1 MPLNEAS
8 ARNEQRELA
17 DSGEVVELF
26 VRERPAL
33 RTRRR
38 VALIGGFRPRKCG
51 IATFTTDIYEQI
63 GAYHPEFAVDLH
75 VVDGANDSHSYP
87 EARSVIRPGE
97 AEDYCATARVINED
111 AVDAVWLQHEYGI
124 FGGDNGDLVLDLVD
138 RIAAPLIVTLHTVLS
153 DPSPSQRAIL
163 ERLIER
169 ARRVMVMSQHAAQ
182 LLKRLYHLDGE
193 RIVVIDHGAPDRPFG
208 RGEAFRASA
217 GLTGRKV
224 LMTFGLLNPG
234 KGLETVISALPA
246 VVAKH
251 PDVVYRIVGA
261 SHPNLVAREGEAYRD
276 QLIAQA
282 EELGVA
288 DNIIWE
294 NRFLDVSELLDQL
307 EACDIY
313 LTPYPNLQQ
322 STSGTL
328 SYAVALGKA
337 VISTP
342 YVHACELLA
351 DGVGALVETR
361 SAEAIADAVNALLD
375 NPAELMAMQK
385 RAYARGRETIW
396 PRFADASAALIESVI
411 PHARAV
417 QVSSPDPSMTNPGF
431 SGFLAMCDSTGMF
444 QHSIGIVPDR
454 RHGYCLDDNVR
465 ALMLMGVA
473 ETVPVAE
480 RVRWSMVFASFI
492 QHAWNPDLGRF
503 RNFMAFDRRWCEDV
517 GSEDSNGRTLWALGH
532 AVTHAP
538 EPGLRV
544 WALDWF
550 NRTVPALAQMESPRA
565 TAFMMLGAVEVLRLE
580 PAHAEARGIIDRG
593 GTMLNALLATAR
605 RPDWA
610 WFEAVLAYDNPRL
623 SQALIEAARITGRSD
638 WRAAGLESLAFIA
651 SQQRSSSGNFRAIG
665 SESFHRKYESL
676 PFDQQPLEAW
686 AAIDAVAVAWQETAE
701 PVWLT
706 HAEAAY
712 RWYFGANDRGV
723 VLGDIVSGRCRDGI
737 NPQGANENCGAES
750 ILALQLAHYAMQRL
764 TRCGQNPTGEPELA
778 GQSWNPETTGA
789 SVSRPGSAA
798 FPRPGAAA
806 IQRPGAAA
814 VQRQGAAATNLAHS

>member
-1 MPLNEAS
+1 MMLNEDSLANEATGS
-8 ARNEQRELA
+8 A
-17 DSGEVVELF
+17 DVVDLF
-26 VRERPAL
+26 IRDGSLHRP
-33 RTRRR
+33 RRR
-38 VALIGGFRPRKCG
+38 IALIGGFQPRKCG
-51 IATFTTDIYEQI
+51 IATFTTDIYQQLA
-63 GAYHPEFAVDLH
+63 AYHPEIAIDLH
-75 VVDGANDSHSYP
+75 VVDGANDSHVYP
-87 EARSVIRPGE
+87 EARSVIRPGDT
-97 AEDYCATARVINED
+97 EDYRATARVINED

-124 FGGDNGDLVLDLVD
+124 FGGESGEMVLDLVD
-138 RIAAPLIVTLHTVLS
+138 RIAAPLIVTLHTVLGE
-153 DPSPSQRAIL
+153 PSADQRAIL

-169 ARRVMVMSQHAAQ
+169 AKRVMVMSQHAAG
-182 LLKRLYHLDGE
+182 LLRRLYHVGAD
-193 RIVVIDHGAPDRPFG
+193 RIAVIDHGAPDRPFG
-208 RGEAFRASA
+208 RGEQFREGA

-261 SHPNLVAREGEAYRD
+261 THPNLVAREGEAYRER
-276 QLIAQA
+276 LIAQA

-288 DNIIWE
+288 GNIVWE

-351 DGVGALVETR
+351 DGVGVLVETP
-361 SAEAIADAVNALLD
+361 SAQAIAAAANALLD
-375 NPAELMAMQK
+375 DPAALQAMQS
-385 RAYARGRETIW
+385 RAYARGRHTIW
-396 PRFADASAALIESVI
+396 ARFADASAALIGSVI
-411 PHARAV
+411 P
-417 QVSSPDPSMTNPGF
+417 DPRTAHTASAIPLLASPGF
-431 SGFLAMCDSTGMF
+431 RGVLAMCDSTGMF

-465 ALMLMGVA
+465 ALMLMGA
-473 ETVPVAE
+473 ADAVPRAE
-480 RVRWSMVFASFI
+480 RARLAMVFASFV

-503 RNFMAFDRRWCEDV
+503 RNFMAFDRNWCEDV
-517 GSEDSNGRTLWALGH
+517 GSDDSNGRALWALGH
-532 AVTHAP
+532 AAVHAP
-538 EPGLRV
+538 EPGLRA

-550 NRTVPALAQMESPRA
+550 NRTAPALAQLESPR
-565 TAFMMLGAVEVLRLE
+565 TVAFTMLGAVEVLRAH
-580 PAHAEARGIIDRG
+580 PDHAEALGIVERG
-593 GTMLNALLATAR
+593 GALLHALLATAR

-623 SQALIEAARITGRSD
+623 SQALIEAARITRRSD

-651 SQQRSSSGNFRAIG
+651 AQQRSSTGNFRAIG
-665 SESFHRKYESL
+665 SESFHKRYESL

-686 AAIDAVAVAWQETAE
+686 AAIDAVAVAWQETSD
-701 PVWLT
+701 PLWLD

-723 VLGDIVSGRCRDGI
+723 VLGDITSGRCRDGI
-737 NPQGANENCGAES
+737 NPQGVNENCGAES
-750 ILALQLAHYAMQRL
+750 ILAMQLAHYAMQRL
-764 TRCGQNPTGEPELA
+764 ARDGQPWSRNPSGEPKLA
-778 GQSWNPETTGA
+778 SRSWNSEPVAAPLGRPVAASGAQSAAA
-789 SVSRPGSAA
+789 SV
-798 FPRPGAAA
+798 
-806 IQRPGAAA
+806 
-814 VQRQGAAATNLAHS
+814 LAHS

>member
-1 MPLNEAS
+1 MTLNEAS
-8 ARNEQRELA
+8 AKSASLDTS
-17 DSGEVVELF
+17 DSAEVVELF
-26 VRERPAL
+26 VRDVSSPRP
-33 RTRRR
+33 RRR
-38 VALIGGFRPRKCG
+38 VALIGGFQPRKCG
-51 IATFTTDIYEQI
+51 IATFTTDIYEQL
-63 GAYHPEFAVDLH
+63 GAYYPAFAVDLH
-75 VVDGANDSHSYP
+75 VVDGANDSHHYP
-87 EARSVIRPGE
+87 AARSVIRPGE
-97 AEDYCATARVINED
+97 GEDYRATARLINED

-124 FGGDNGDLVLDLVD
+124 FGGENGELVLDLVD

-153 DPSPSQRAIL
+153 DPAPKQRAIL

-169 ARRVMVMSQHAAQ
+169 AKRVMVMSQHAAG
-182 LLKRLYHLDGE
+182 LLQRIYQVDAE

-208 RGEAFRASA
+208 RGEAFREAA
-217 GLTGRKV
+217 DLTGRKV

-261 SHPNLVAREGEAYRD
+261 THPNLVAREGEAYRER
-276 QLIAQA
+276 LIAQA

-288 DNIIWE
+288 ENIVWE

-313 LTPYPNLQQ
+313 LTPYYNLQQ

-351 DGVGALVETR
+351 DGVGTLVETR
-361 SAEAIADAVNALLD
+361 SAPAIADAVNALLD
-375 NPAELMAMQK
+375 DPAALLAMQK
-385 RAYARGRETIW
+385 GAYARGRGTIW
-396 PRFADASAALIESVI
+396 PRFADASAALIDSAI
-411 PHARAV
+411 LDPRAA
-417 QVSSPDPSMTNPGF
+417 QGATLMPLLANPGY
-431 SGFLAMCDSTGMF
+431 SGFLSMCDSTGMF

-465 ALMLMGVA
+465 ALMMMGVA
-473 ETVPVAE
+473 DAISITE

-503 RNFMAFDRRWCEDV
+503 RNFMAFDRSWCEDV
-517 GSEDSNGRTLWALGH
+517 GSDDSNGRTLWALGH
-532 AVTHAP
+532 AAIHAP
-538 EPGLRV
+538 EPGLRA

-550 NRTVPALAQMESPRA
+550 NRTVPALAQLESPRA
-565 TAFMMLGAVEVLRLE
+565 VAFTMLGAVEILRAHPE
-580 PAHAEARGIIDRG
+580 HAEANGIIERG
-593 GTMLNALLATAR
+593 GILLHALLATAR

-623 SQALIEAARITGRSD
+623 SQALIEAARITGRGE
-638 WRAAGLESLAFIA
+638 WRSAGLESLAFIA
-651 SQQRSSSGNFRAIG
+651 AQQRSSSGKFRAIG
-665 SESFHRKYESL
+665 SESFHKAFESL

-686 AAIDAVAVAWQETAE
+686 AAIDAVAVAWQETGDPLWIE
-701 PVWLT
+701 

-750 ILALQLAHYAMQRL
+750 ILAMQLAHYAMQRL
-764 TRCGQNPTGEPELA
+764 AQGPRTCGRIPSGETKLA
-778 GQSWNPETTGA
+778 GQSWNPEPVAA
-789 SVSRPGSAA
+789 SANRVATAA
-798 FPRPGAAA
+798 NPRPGAAA
-806 IQRPGAAA
+806 VSRPGAAS
-814 VQRQGAAATNLAHS
+814 VLAYS

>member
-1 MPLNEAS
+1 MMLNDAPLANETSDALAS
-8 ARNEQRELA
+8 A
-17 DSGEVVELF
+17 DVVDLF
-26 VRERPAL
+26 IRDGSLHRPK
-33 RTRRR
+33 RRI
-38 VALIGGFRPRKCG
+38 ALIGGFQPRKCG
-51 IATFTTDIYEQI
+51 IATFTTDIYQQLT
-63 GAYHPEFAVDLH
+63 AHHPEIAIDLH
-75 VVDGANDSHSYP
+75 VVDGANDSHVYP
-87 EARSVIRPGE
+87 EARSVIRPGDT
-97 AEDYCATARVINED
+97 EDYRATARVINED

-124 FGGDNGDLVLDLVD
+124 FGGESGEMVLDLVD
-138 RIAAPLIVTLHTVLS
+138 RIAAPLIVTLHTVLGEPS
-153 DPSPSQRAIL
+153 DQQRAIL
-163 ERLIER
+163 ERLIDR
-169 ARRVMVMSQHAAQ
+169 AKRVMVMSQHAAG
-182 LLKRLYHLDGE
+182 LLRRLYHVGAD
-193 RIVVIDHGAPDRPFG
+193 RIAVIDHGAPDRPFG
-208 RGEAFRASA
+208 RGELFRESA

-234 KGLETVISALPA
+234 KGLENVISALPA

-261 SHPNLVAREGEAYRD
+261 THPNLVAREGEAYRE

-288 DNIIWE
+288 GNIVWE

-342 YVHACELLA
+342 YVHACELLG
-351 DGVGALVETR
+351 DGVGMLVETR
-361 SAEAIADAVNALLD
+361 SAQAIAAAANALLD
-375 NPAELMAMQK
+375 DPAALLAMQR
-385 RAYARGRETIW
+385 RAYARGRQTIW
-396 PRFADASAALIESVI
+396 ARFADASAALISSVI
-411 PHARAV
+411 PDSRAV
-417 QVSSPDPSMTNPGF
+417 QGAAVLPLLANPGF

-465 ALMLMGVA
+465 ALMLMGA
-473 ETVPVAE
+473 ADAVPQAE
-480 RVRWSMVFASFI
+480 RARLGIVFASFV

-503 RNFMAFDRRWCEDV
+503 RNFMAFDRTWCEDV
-517 GSEDSNGRTLWALGH
+517 GSDDSNGRALWALGH
-532 AVTHAP
+532 AAIHAP
-538 EPGLRV
+538 EAGLRA

-550 NRTVPALAQMESPRA
+550 NRTAPALAQLESPR
-565 TAFMMLGAVEVLRLE
+565 TVAFTMLGAVEILRAH
-580 PAHAEARGIIDRG
+580 PDHAEARGIVDRG
-593 GTMLNALLATAR
+593 GALLHALLATAR

-638 WRAAGLESLAFIA
+638 WRESGLDSLAFIA
-651 SQQRSSSGNFRAIG
+651 AQQRSASGKFRAIG
-665 SESFHRKYESL
+665 SESFHKAYESL

-686 AAIDAVAVAWQETAE
+686 AAIDAVAVAWQETAD
-701 PVWLT
+701 PLWLD

-723 VLGDIVSGRCRDGI
+723 VLGDIANGRCRDGI
-737 NPQGANENCGAES
+737 NPQGVNENCGAES
-750 ILALQLAHYAMQRL
+750 ILAMQLAHYAMQRL
-764 TRCGQNPTGEPELA
+764 ARGGQPCGRNPTGEQKIA
-778 GQSWNPETTGA
+778 GRSWNSEPVAAPARSAAA
-789 SVSRPGSAA
+789 SV
-798 FPRPGAAA
+798 
-806 IQRPGAAA
+806 I
-814 VQRQGAAATNLAHS
+814 AHS

>member
-1 MPLNEAS
+1 MMLNEHSLANEATGS
-8 ARNEQRELA
+8 A
-17 DSGEVVELF
+17 DVVDLF
-26 VRERPAL
+26 IRDGSLHRP
-33 RTRRR
+33 RRR
-38 VALIGGFRPRKCG
+38 IALIGGFQPRKCG
-51 IATFTTDIYEQI
+51 IATFTTDIYQQLA
-63 GAYHPEFAVDLH
+63 AYHPEITIDLH
-75 VVDGANDSHSYP
+75 VVDGANDSHIYP
-87 EARSVIRPGE
+87 EARSVIRPGDP
-97 AEDYCATARVINED
+97 EDYRATARLINED

-124 FGGDNGDLVLDLVD
+124 FGGESGEMVLDLVD
-138 RIAAPLIVTLHTVLS
+138 RIAAPLIVTLHTVLGEPS
-153 DPSPSQRAIL
+153 DQQRAIL

-169 ARRVMVMSQHAAQ
+169 AKRVMVMSQHAAG
-182 LLKRLYHLDGE
+182 LLRRLYHVGAD
-193 RIVVIDHGAPDRPFG
+193 RIAVIDHGAPDRPFG
-208 RGEAFRASA
+208 RGEQFRTSA

-246 VVAKH
+246 VVVRH

-261 SHPNLVAREGEAYRD
+261 THPNLVAREGEAYRD
-276 QLIAQA
+276 RLIAQA

-288 DNIIWE
+288 GNIVWD

-313 LTPYPNLQQ
+313 LTPYPNMQQ

-342 YVHACELLA
+342 YVHACELLG
-351 DGVGALVETR
+351 DGVGMLVETR
-361 SAEAIADAVNALLD
+361 SAQAIAAAANTLLDDPAALL
-375 NPAELMAMQK
+375 AMQR
-385 RAYARGRETIW
+385 RAYARGRQTIW
-396 PRFADASAALIESVI
+396 ARFADASAALIGSVI
-411 PHARAV
+411 PDSRSV
-417 QVSSPDPSMTNPGF
+417 QGASAIPLLASPGF

-473 ETVPVAE
+473 DAVPQAE
-480 RVRWSMVFASFI
+480 RARLGIVFASFV

-503 RNFMAFDRRWCEDV
+503 RNFMAFDRTWCEDV
-517 GSEDSNGRTLWALGH
+517 GSDDSNGRALWALGH
-532 AVTHAP
+532 AAIHAP
-538 EPGLRV
+538 ESGLRA

-550 NRTVPALAQMESPRA
+550 NRTVPSLAQIESPRA
-565 TAFMMLGAVEVLRLE
+565 VAFTMLGAVEVLRAD
-580 PAHAEARGIIDRG
+580 PDHAEARGIVDRG
-593 GTMLNALLATAR
+593 GALLHALLATAR

-638 WRAAGLESLAFIA
+638 WRAAGLDSLAFIA
-651 SQQRSSSGNFRAIG
+651 AQQRSSSGKFRAIG
-665 SESFHRKYESL
+665 SESFHKAYESL

-686 AAIDAVAVAWQETAE
+686 AAIDAVAVAWQETAD
-701 PVWLT
+701 PLWLD

-723 VLGDIVSGRCRDGI
+723 VLGDVVSGRCRDGI
-737 NPQGANENCGAES
+737 NPQGVNENCGAES
-750 ILALQLAHYAMQRL
+750 ILAMQLAHYAMQRL
-764 TRCGQNPTGEPELA
+764 ARGGQPCGRTPAGEQKIA
-778 GQSWNPETTGA
+778 GRSWNSEPNTA
-789 SVSRPGSAA
+789 AAQSAA
-798 FPRPGAAA
+798 APFR
-806 IQRPGAAA
+806 RPGAAA
-814 VQRQGAAATNLAHS
+814 VIAHS